1 MVVKIPLEGDPIC
14 ILRKVP
20 NYGPECDLGWGL
32 CAAQT
37 PEPSAQLLAYSL
49 PEDDSP
55 SLVTSTCRSVLRF
68 LPGRAW
74 PWVINL
80 RPATSFS
87 KRVLFQPPHQLQSVS
102 LRRVC
107 SDSLGEHGFLGQS

>member
-49 PEDDSP
+49 PPSPGPSQSLVSASP
-55 SLVTSTCRSVLRF
+55 SNTVMTLHC
-68 LPGRAW
+68 PNA
-74 PWVINL
+74 
-80 RPATSFS
+80 
-87 KRVLFQPPHQLQSVS
+87 S
-102 LRRVC
+102 LLHPQARGLVC
-107 SDSLGEHGFLGQS
+107 SG